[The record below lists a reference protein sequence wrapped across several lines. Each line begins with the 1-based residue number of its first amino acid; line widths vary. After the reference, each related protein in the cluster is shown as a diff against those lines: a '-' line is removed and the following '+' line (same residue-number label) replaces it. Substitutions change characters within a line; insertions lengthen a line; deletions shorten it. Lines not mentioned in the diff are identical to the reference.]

1 MLLFFPFLSFDQQ
14 ERKKKKQGPASV
26 GFLSPSLSTTTK
38 QNLSLIFIPSTTGLP
53 FFNAE
58 VAAAAHFLTSGALA
72 PPLRPLLLPETAAP
86 PPGKWPACR

>member
-1 MLLFFPFLSFDQQ
+1 MSDAVVPQSHAANVAAAAAF
-14 ERKKKKQGPASV
+14 
-26 GFLSPSLSTTTK
+26 
-38 QNLSLIFIPSTTGLP
+38 GLP